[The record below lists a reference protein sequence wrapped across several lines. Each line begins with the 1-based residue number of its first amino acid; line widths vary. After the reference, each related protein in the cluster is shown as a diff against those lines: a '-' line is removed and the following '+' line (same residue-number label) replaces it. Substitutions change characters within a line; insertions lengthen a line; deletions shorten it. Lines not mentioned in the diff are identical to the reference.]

1 MGWLTVSTRDY
12 DGESSTV
19 TFPSADLTAANIVA
33 QMAAGDAL
41 VTAMAAIENSLHTAK
56 TYVAKRSPLSAD
68 PRASDATA
76 HRELKW
82 LVMYHDDTTFEK
94 ATLEI
99 PCPDLAEQSATN
111 RGHADIGDA
120 GVVDAFITAFEAFV
134 LGPGGNASVVDDIL
148 IVGRNV

>member
-1 MGWLTVSTRDY
+1 MGWLAVSTRDY
-12 DGESSTV
+12 DGEASTV

-33 QMAAGDAL
+33 QIAAGDAL
-41 VTAMAAIENSLHTAK
+41 VTAMAAIENSLHVSK

-82 LVMYHDDTTFEK
+82 VVMYHDSTTFEK

-99 PCPDLAEQSATN
+99 PCPDLAEQSATY

-134 LGPGGNASVVDDIL
+134 LGPGGNAAVVDDIV
-148 IVGRNV
+148 IAGRNI

>member
-1 MGWLTVSTRDY
+1 MGALVVSTRDY
-12 DGESSTV
+12 NGEASTV

-41 VTAMAAIENSLHTAK
+41 VTAMAAIENSLHVTK

-99 PCPDLAEQSATN
+99 PCPDMAEQSATN

-148 IVGRNV
+148 IVGRNL

>member
-1 MGWLTVSTRDY
+1 MGQLIVSTKDY
-12 DGESSTV
+12 NGEASTV
-19 TFPSADLTAANIVA
+19 TFPSADLTAANIEA
-33 QMAAGDAL
+33 KMTAGDAL
-41 VTAMAAIENSLHTAK
+41 VTAMAAIENSLHVTK

-99 PCPDLAEQSATN
+99 PCPDMAQQSATN

-134 LGPGGNASVVDDIL
+134 LPPGGNTAVVDDIL
-148 IVGRNV
+148 IVGRNL